1 MIISKYT
8 VHIYRTKIFEYIT
21 ILVDIKIVYA
31 TFRHSM
37 TVLTLALEIDAQC

>member
-21 ILVDIKIVYA
+21 ILVDILVYA